1 MFIDK
6 QAEEALCVLLNEEE
20 NQFSNWSYLQEVEA
34 YLSNQALESDFV

>member
-6 QAEEALCVLLNEEE
+6 QAEEALCVLLNQEQD
-20 NQFSNWSYLQEVEA
+20 QFSDWCCLQEVEA